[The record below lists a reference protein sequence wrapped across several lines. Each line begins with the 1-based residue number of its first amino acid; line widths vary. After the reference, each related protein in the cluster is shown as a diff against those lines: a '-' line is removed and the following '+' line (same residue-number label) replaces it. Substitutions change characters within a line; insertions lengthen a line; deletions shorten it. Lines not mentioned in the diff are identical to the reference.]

1 MGLAEDEFGG
11 VEEDKEGPKM
21 QEESESLQFPL
32 DQEQPSESD
41 ASLFENQSETKTRE
55 SPLVH

>member
-1 MGLAEDEFGG
+1 MAEDEFGD

-21 QEESESLQFPL
+21 QEKSESLPFPP
-32 DQEQPSESD
+32 DHEQPSESD
-41 ASLFENQSETKTRE
+41 DSLFENQSETQTRE